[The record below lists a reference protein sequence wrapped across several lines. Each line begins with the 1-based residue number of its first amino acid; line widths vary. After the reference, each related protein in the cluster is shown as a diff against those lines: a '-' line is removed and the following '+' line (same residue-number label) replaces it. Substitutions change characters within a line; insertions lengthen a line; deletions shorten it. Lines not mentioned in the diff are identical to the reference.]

1 MKDEGRPWE
10 LDDGGKSSTVH
21 VQSYIVHKA
30 KGKPKSINRSTGVD
44 RDEQEIRIE
53 S

>member
-1 MKDEGRPWE
+1 MRKIGGEVGYRGRE
-10 LDDGGKSSTVH
+10 KGL
-21 VQSYIVHKA
+21 VHKA
-30 KGKPKSINRSTGVD
+30 KGKPRSINRSTGVD